1 MKKKRKQEL
10 RKMSIEKLKLVLE
23 DLKIPLM
30 IAKQRTKGF
39 GLSPPTGTSTKLVSN
54 LKKEIAIIN
63 TFINEKNE
71 HGK

>member
-1 MKKKRKQEL
+1 MKNKRKEKL
-10 RKMSIEKLKLVLE
+10 RKMSVKNLKLALE

-39 GLSPPTGTSTKLVSN
+39 GVSPPMGTQTKLVGD
-54 LKKEIAIIN
+54 LKKEIAIIK